1 MTSEGQHD
9 RVGLGRTCIRWHPD
23 CPDAVSDLGPEPAFM
38 RVREIM
44 TKGPAC
50 CTPDDTVERAA
61 QLMDENDCG
70 MIPVVEAVN
79 NSRLVGVITDRD
91 IAVRGV
97 AKGKTAKTHV
107 SELMTPA
114 PFSCKADARVDD
126 IERVMGD
133 RQVRR
138 VVIVDDDNCCV
149 GVVAQADIALAAE
162 RYADVDDR
170 DVARVVERISEPPGP
185 SAG

>member
-1 MTSEGQHD
+1 MIPRQ
-9 RVGLGRTCIRWHPD
+9 
-23 CPDAVSDLGPEPAFM
+23 EPVKM

-50 CTPDDTVERAA
+50 CTADDTVERAA
-61 QLMDENDCG
+61 QLMAENDCG
-70 MIPVVEAVN
+70 MIPVVESG
-79 NSRLVGVITDRD
+79 NSGRLVGVITDRD

-97 AKGKTAKTHV
+97 AKGLRAKTSV
-107 SELMTPA
+107 RDLMTPQ
-114 PFSCKADARVDD
+114 PFTCREDAQVDD
-126 IERVMGD
+126 IERVMSD

-138 VVIVDDDNCCV
+138 VVIVDDDNHCV

-170 DVARVVERISEPPGP
+170 DVAQMVERISEPPSSP
-185 SAG
+185 AA

>member
-1 MTSEGQHD
+1 
-9 RVGLGRTCIRWHPD
+9 
-23 CPDAVSDLGPEPAFM
+23 M

-70 MIPVVEAVN
+70 MIPVVEGTN
-79 NSRLVGVITDRD
+79 DSRLVGVITDRD

-97 AKGKTAKTHV
+97 AKGKASGTQV
-107 SELMTPA
+107 SELMTPS
-114 PFSCKADARVDD
+114 PFCCTEDADVDD
-126 IERVMGD
+126 VERVMSD

-138 VVIVDDDNCCV
+138 VVIVDDDNRCV

-170 DVARVVERISEPPGP
+170 DVARVLEKISEPTQQP
-185 SAG
+185 AA

>member
-1 MTSEGQHD
+1 MQ
-9 RVGLGRTCIRWHPD
+9 
-23 CPDAVSDLGPEPAFM
+23 
-38 RVREIM
+38 VREIM

-50 CTPDDTVERAA
+50 CTPSDTVERAA
-61 QLMDENDCG
+61 QLMEENDCG

-97 AKGKTAKTHV
+97 AKGRTSKTHV
-107 SELMTPA
+107 GELMTPA
-114 PFSCKADARVDD
+114 PFSCTPDAKVDD
-126 IERVMGD
+126 VERVMSD

-170 DVARVVERISEPPGP
+170 EVANLVERISEPPAASG
-185 SAG
+185 A